1 VAAIQNLYRRG
12 GTWWWRRKAT
22 VCGIQVPLAFSLS
35 TPDHR
40 RARSIALR
48 LGVALEAVCMAYGER
63 GTIVDERTLKRVFT
77 DAMRRQL
84 ERILSDQLDGGRA
97 EDHRL
102 ANRLYGELWR
112 LYSRQGV
119 AAMYTA
125 DEDERLAAAGWSRED
140 RLALADLW
148 EHARH
153 REATIS
159 MQQIDTYADRLDF
172 EKTTTNLDR
181 VRRVIYGAR
190 AQACDEAS
198 RRVDTDGSPFRFDE
212 WAKEALVVED
222 EALPTA
228 SPVARASTP
237 AACAPAPAEDAPPQA
252 VQAPPIAEPDDPPK
266 KAIIEAAEDCIAA
279 YTRAKAWSPS
289 TCRQVRT
296 AVRMFD
302 FANGGGVFIE
312 DITQAHVR
320 RLSELFDKLPNRW
333 GVTKQERERG
343 LAASVE
349 RAATM
354 DPEQVGIQHVSRT
367 KHATWIQQVLD
378 HAAGDGDKGHRPVEK
393 ISFTY
398 LRKGVGKKAKKRR
411 RDKRAAWTKAELER
425 LLSAP
430 VWTGCRSLDRR
441 WVPGSEI
448 YHDAWYWLPLMLV
461 LYGGRSSELAGL
473 PLRDV
478 FENESIPYF
487 RIEYSDLRA
496 LKNLQSVRSL
506 PIHPELIRLGFIDYV
521 QAMRA
526 AGHKLLFPEM
536 YSPGSTSFASTF
548 YKAVFKRWR
557 EWAFPDGTSWR
568 HQQKG
573 MIKDKDVHSFR
584 GTAASLLKGR
594 VPDSVRIDIL
604 GHEGDNE
611 TTRTYDEE
619 ADMASKLEALSL
631 LSPLTQHLA
640 AAPMRLRPLRRQN
653 FGGQRGRPR
662 K

>member
-1 VAAIQNLYRRG
+1 MRRG

-22 VCGIQVPLAFSLS
+22 VAGVKVPLAFPLR
-35 TPDHR
+35 TADFKK
-40 RARSIALR
+40 ARSIALR
-48 LGVALEAVCMAYGER
+48 LGIALEVVCMAYGER
-63 GTIVDERTLKRVFT
+63 GTIVDEKTLKRVFT

-84 ERILSDQLDGGRA
+84 ERILCDQLDGGRA

-102 ANRLYGELWR
+102 TNRLYAELWR
-112 LYSRQGV
+112 LHSRQGV
-119 AAMYTA
+119 GAMYTA
-125 DEDERLAAAGWSRED
+125 DEDERLSAAGWPREE
-140 RLALADLW
+140 RLALAELW
-148 EHARH
+148 QRARDG
-153 REATIS
+153 ETTIS
-159 MQQIDTYADRLDF
+159 MREIDAYADRF
-172 EKTTTNLDR
+172 EFPKTTTNLDR

-198 RRVDTDGSPFRFDE
+198 RRVATDGSAFRFDE

-222 EALPTA
+222 EPVPSV
-228 SPVARASTP
+228 SPAPVVRASTP
-237 AACAPAPAEDAPPQA
+237 EVPAPTPAEDAPPQA
-252 VQAPPIAEPDDPPK
+252 AEAAVVPEPQGSPK
-266 KAIIEAAEDCIAA
+266 KALVEAAEECIAA

-296 AVRMFD
+296 AVRLFD
-302 FANGGGVFIE
+302 FANGAGVFIE

-320 RLSELFDKLPNRW
+320 RLGELFDKLPNRW
-333 GVTKQERERG
+333 GVTKGERERG
-343 LAASVE
+343 LAASVG
-349 RAATM
+349 RAETM

-378 HAAGDGDKGHRPVEK
+378 HAAGDGDQGHSPVEK

-411 RDKRAAWTKAELER
+411 RDKRAAWTKGELER

-461 LYGGRSSELAGL
+461 LYGGRSSELVGL
-473 PLRDV
+473 PLTDV
-478 FENESIPYF
+478 FENEAIPYF

-521 QAMRA
+521 RAMRS
-526 AGHKLLFPEM
+526 AGHALLFPEM
-536 YSPGSTSFASTF
+536 YSPGSSSFASTF

-557 EWAFPDGTSWR
+557 EWAFPGGTTWR

-631 LSPLTQHLA
+631 LSPLTEHLE
-640 AAPMRLRPLRRQN
+640 PIPLRVRPARRQT
-653 FGGQRGRPR
+653 FGSRRGRPV